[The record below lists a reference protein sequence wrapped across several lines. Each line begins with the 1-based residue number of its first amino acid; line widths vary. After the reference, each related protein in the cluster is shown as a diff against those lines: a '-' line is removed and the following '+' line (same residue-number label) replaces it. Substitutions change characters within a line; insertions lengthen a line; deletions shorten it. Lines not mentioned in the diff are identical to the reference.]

1 MAPVGLKVS
10 VSAVLAPV
18 PLPLH
23 PLAEVVAAGA
33 RVSVVE
39 GGHQELL
46 LLVVVSASC
55 ASGIRGLRIKK
66 ELLELFILT
75 NFLKYFGPSIS
86 TNYEG
91 IRVGIRLKRDLVKE
105 TRIFEELFICMYL
118 I

>member
-10 VSAVLAPV
+10 VAAVLAPV
-18 PLPLH
+18 HPVSLPLH

-46 LLVVVSASC
+46 LLLLLASASC

-66 ELLELFILT
+66 ELLEIFILT
-75 NFLKYFGPSIS
+75 NFRTEHINKL
-86 TNYEG
+86 
-91 IRVGIRLKRDLVKE
+91 
-105 TRIFEELFICMYL
+105 
-118 I
+118 

>member
-10 VSAVLAPV
+10 VSAVLAPVPPV

-46 LLVVVSASC
+46 LLLVSASC

-66 ELLELFILT
+66 ELLKIFILT
-75 NFLKYFGPSIS
+75 NFRTEHINKL
-86 TNYEG
+86 
-91 IRVGIRLKRDLVKE
+91 
-105 TRIFEELFICMYL
+105 
-118 I
+118 

>member
-18 PLPLH
+18 PPLPLH

-33 RVSVVE
+33 SVSVVE

-46 LLVVVSASC
+46 LLLLASASC

-66 ELLELFILT
+66 ELLKIFILT
-75 NFLKYFGPSIS
+75 NFRTEHINKL
-86 TNYEG
+86 
-91 IRVGIRLKRDLVKE
+91 
-105 TRIFEELFICMYL
+105 
-118 I
+118 